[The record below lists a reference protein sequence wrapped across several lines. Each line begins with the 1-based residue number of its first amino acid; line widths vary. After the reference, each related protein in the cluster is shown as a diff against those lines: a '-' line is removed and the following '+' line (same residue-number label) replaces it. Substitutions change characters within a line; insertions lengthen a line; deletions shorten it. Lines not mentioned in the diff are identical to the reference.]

1 IVGEVVVGA
10 IAKGVALEEMPLT
23 ELQEFSPVIALDVY
37 DILSLQSCLEK
48 RCAKGGVS
56 PEQVAAAISEAKI
69 RLKLV

>member
-1 IVGEVVVGA
+1 
-10 IAKGVALEEMPLT
+10 
-23 ELQEFSPVIALDVY
+23 
-37 DILSLQSCLEK
+37 LSLQSCLEK